1 MSQRY
6 EIRLSGSGGQ
16 GLILAAIILAEA
28 AGIHEGKY
36 VTQTQSYGPE
46 ARGGRSRAEVVISD
60 RPIHFPQPM
69 GLDLLV
75 AMTQFA
81 CDTYFI
87 DLKPSGIL
95 IADPAAVRESPLPG
109 TIFIPFTDIARHQIG
124 LEQTAN
130 MVALGSMAEITQ
142 IVSLASLKKAVT
154 ARSPEGTAEINLKAL
169 SEGVLAARDLQK
181 ENNLMGAEQSSR
193 EPDTSVR
200 WLHRVS
206 SGGKN
211 EL

>member
-1 MSQRY
+1 MTQRY

-60 RPIHFPQPM
+60 RPIYFPQPM

-87 DLKPSGIL
+87 DLKPSGTL
-95 IADPAAVRESPLPG
+95 IADTAAVRESPLPG
-109 TIFIPFTDIARHQIG
+109 TIFIPFTDIARQQVG
-124 LEQTAN
+124 REQMAN
-130 MVALGSMAEITQ
+130 MVALGSMAEITR
-142 IVSLASLKKAVT
+142 IVSVSSLKKAVK
-154 ARSPEGTAEINLKAL
+154 ARSPEGTAEMNLKAL
-169 SEGVLAARDLQK
+169 SEGVLAAKSLQK
-181 ENNLMGAEQSSR
+181 ENCLTEADPSAG
-193 EPDTSVR
+193 EPETPVR
-200 WLHRVS
+200 WLRQVS
-206 SGGKN
+206 SGRKN
-211 EL
+211 ES

>member
-1 MSQRY
+1 MTQRY

-87 DLKPSGIL
+87 DLKPSGTL
-95 IADPAAVRESPLPG
+95 IADTAAVRESPLPG
-109 TIFIPFTDIARHQIG
+109 TIFIPFTDIARQQVG
-124 LEQTAN
+124 REQMAN

-142 IVSLASLKKAVT
+142 IVSVSSLKKAVK
-154 ARSPEGTAEINLKAL
+154 ARSPEGTAEMNLKAL
-169 SEGVLAARDLQK
+169 SEGVLAAKGFQQ
-181 ENNLMGAEQSSR
+181 ENRLTDPDRSAG
-193 EPDTSVR
+193 EPETPVR
-200 WLHRVS
+200 WLRQVS
-206 SGGKN
+206 SGRKN
-211 EL
+211 ES

>member
-1 MSQRY
+1 MTQRY

-87 DLKPSGIL
+87 DLKPSGTL
-95 IADPAAVRESPLPG
+95 IADTAAVRESPLPG
-109 TIFIPFTDIARHQIG
+109 TIFIPFTDIARQQVG
-124 LEQTAN
+124 REQMAN

-142 IVSLASLKKAVT
+142 IVSVSSLKKAVK
-154 ARSPEGTAEINLKAL
+154 ARSPEGTAEMNLKAL
-169 SEGVLAARDLQK
+169 SEGVLAAKGLQQ
-181 ENNLMGAEQSSR
+181 ENRLTDPDRSAG
-193 EPDTSVR
+193 EPETPVR
-200 WLHRVS
+200 WLRQVS
-206 SGGKN
+206 SGRKN
-211 EL
+211 ES